1 MIQGVEG
8 KAPVDGQIWTLD
20 ISLTSETVW
29 MEDVVKRRLRAVSH
43 CLY

>member
-20 ISLTSETVW
+20 ISLMSESVR
-29 MEDVVKRRLRAVSH
+29 MEDVLKRRLRSVSH